1 MMMKSSHSV
10 ASLLVLVVTATFI
23 VPAAAREAYGAAR
36 DVYTAAMAREAYAGA
51 ARDAY
56 TAASAVGREV
66 PAPPWSAACMTDHGP
81 SACGE
86 PMWVYGSPAR
96 AHDK

>member
-1 MMMKSSHSV
+1 MMKSSLSV
-10 ASLLVLVVTATFI
+10 ASLLALVVTTTFT
-23 VPAAAREAYGAAR
+23 VPAVARGAY
-36 DVYTAAMAREAYAGA
+36 VGA

-56 TAASAVGREV
+56 TAAGAVGREV
-66 PAPPWSAACMTDHGP
+66 PAPPWSAVCMTDHGP

>member
-1 MMMKSSHSV
+1 MMKSILSA
-10 ASLLVLVVTATFI
+10 ASLLALVVTTTFT
-23 VPAAAREAYGAAR
+23 VPA
-36 DVYTAAMAREAYAGA
+36 VAREAYAGA

-56 TAASAVGREV
+56 AAAGASGREV

-81 SACGE
+81 SECGE

>member
-1 MMMKSSHSV
+1 MMIKSNLSV
-10 ASLLVLVVTATFI
+10 ASLLALVVTTTFT
-23 VPAAAREAYGAAR
+23 VPA
-36 DVYTAAMAREAYAGA
+36 VAREAYAGA

-96 AHDK
+96 AHEK